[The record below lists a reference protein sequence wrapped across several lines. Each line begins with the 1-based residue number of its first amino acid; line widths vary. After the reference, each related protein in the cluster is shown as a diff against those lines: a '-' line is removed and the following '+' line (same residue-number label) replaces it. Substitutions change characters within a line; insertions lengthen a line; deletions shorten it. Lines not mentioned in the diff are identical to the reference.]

1 MAINEGKPVT
11 SNRYVK
17 LSMRADDPLL
27 ESRVVEMHLMDRGG
41 SPRTEW
47 RKCANPLRSKP
58 NGVGGGDTGEPVR
71 Q

>member
-47 RKCANPLRSKP
+47 RKCANQLRSKP